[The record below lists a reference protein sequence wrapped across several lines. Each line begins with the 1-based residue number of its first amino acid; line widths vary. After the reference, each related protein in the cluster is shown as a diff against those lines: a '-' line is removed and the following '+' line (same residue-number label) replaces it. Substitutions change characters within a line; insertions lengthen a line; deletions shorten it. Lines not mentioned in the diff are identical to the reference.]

1 VRPERRTAVAA
12 LATVLVAA
20 LGAAA
25 IAGCDGARRSEAPA
39 GAAGAADTAE
49 GGAGGPGAVRSSG
62 PASTAGAAAP
72 LPADTGDAEAAA
84 AVIRSYYDAI
94 ARRDYASAYRLWAG
108 QGAASGQSYEEFRRG
123 YAETAAVEV
132 AIGEPGRVEGA
143 AGSRYVQ
150 VPVEI
155 RARTTAGADQ
165 CFRGTYTLVRSVV
178 PGATAEQRRWRIHSA
193 AIARCGPGAD
203 GPGGAGGLGEA
214 GERAAVIAVVERFG
228 ERLARVSPLAPVET
242 ARQEVRREYGPLVT
256 ASLLEAWLADPSAAP
271 GRRVSSPWP
280 ARIEVGSVR
289 RTGPGAYEV
298 VGSVVYVTSAE
309 AAAGGG
315 EAARAGVV
323 LAVVQDGAGAWRIA
337 RYRE

>member
-1 VRPERRTAVAA
+1 LHPGLGAGEGAGRTARGARAGARDHRPRPGDAGAGAARCAPRAGPRVRPRRGPEVRALRGPPGRPRGRDRVPAARAGVRGQGVRRGRGGGPGGGVRRRRGARTERDVRPGRGTAVAA

-178 PGATAEQRRWRIHSA
+178 PGATAEQRR
-193 AIARCGPGAD
+193 
-203 GPGGAGGLGEA
+203 
-214 GERAAVIAVVERFG
+214 
-228 ERLARVSPLAPVET
+228 
-242 ARQEVRREYGPLVT
+242 
-256 ASLLEAWLADPSAAP
+256 
-271 GRRVSSPWP
+271 
-280 ARIEVGSVR
+280 
-289 RTGPGAYEV
+289 
-298 VGSVVYVTSAE
+298 
-309 AAAGGG
+309 
-315 EAARAGVV
+315 
-323 LAVVQDGAGAWRIA
+323 
-337 RYRE
+337 